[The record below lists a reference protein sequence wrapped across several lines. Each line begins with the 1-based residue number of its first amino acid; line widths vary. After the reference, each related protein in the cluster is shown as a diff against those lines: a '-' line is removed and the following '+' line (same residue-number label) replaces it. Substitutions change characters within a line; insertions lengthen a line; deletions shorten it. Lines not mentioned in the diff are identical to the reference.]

1 MLSCRP
7 LLFVIEQQ
15 RERENPYQ
23 KMSGG
28 GCDCNGK
35 RPCHKGFSTAQAN
48 SLELGS
54 QSCPGTEGSV
64 HSPLDFTVLFGS
76 FKYSSKES
84 SLRCHA
90 SRSTYARRKK

>member
-1 MLSCRP
+1 SCRP

-15 RERENPYQ
+15 RERENPT
-23 KMSGG
+23 KKCLAVGVIVTAGG
-28 GCDCNGK
+28 
-35 RPCHKGFSTAQAN
+35 PCHKGFSTAHAN

-76 FKYSSKES
+76 FKYSSKKS
-84 SLRCHA
+84 SLRSEERRVGKECR
-90 SRSTYARRKK
+90 SRW